1 MQVREEKLNQIE
13 SDALNKR
20 FSNIID
26 HPVEYFERKKI
37 RELLSDT
44 YAYRTDRMF
53 DE

>member
-1 MQVREEKLNQIE
+1 MMVREEKMNQVE

-26 HPVEYFERKKI
+26 HPIEYFERKKI
-37 RELLSDT
+37 SDLLSET

-53 DE
+53 D